1 MFTDFTFWNNQT
13 STCKKKPQKNKKKIL
28 DGYYNLHKTQK
39 LNENRS

>member
-1 MFTDFTFWNNQT
+1 MVTDFTFGNNQKYT
-13 STCKKKPQKNKKKIL
+13 HKKKPQKNKKKIL